1 MNFSVFCKQNR
12 LKVHFFLHIS
22 FFFCNFAVR
31 KNVLMPMKEPKRIL
45 FISQEIYPYIAEE
58 TPTRL
63 LNRQLPE
70 YFQGHG
76 FETRTF
82 MPKFGEINERRN
94 QLHEV
99 IRLSGMNLIIEDAD
113 HPLLIKV
120 ASIQSAR
127 IQIYFIDNDDLFHRR
142 KGVKDEH
149 GVEYAD
155 NDDRV
160 IFYARGV
167 IETVKKLRWTPD
179 VIVCSGWMSALAPL
193 YLKRAFNDEPFFANA
208 KIVLSLN
215 DNEYTTPFPT
225 KFTDKL
231 RIEGI
236 NNTDVRSTAGFPVG
250 YEELMRLAVDFS
262 DAIVFTTPKVNQRVV
277 NYAETKGKPILPY
290 EETEDLIAACKRQ
303 WEFYQQLLTEGR
315 EENA

>member
-1 MNFSVFCKQNR
+1 
-12 LKVHFFLHIS
+12 
-22 FFFCNFAVR
+22 
-31 KNVLMPMKEPKRIL
+31 MKDPKRIL
-45 FISQEIYPYIAEE
+45 FISQEIFPYLAEE
-58 TPTRL
+58 TPMRM

-99 IRLSGMNLIIEDAD
+99 IRLSGMNLIIEDSD

-142 KGVKDEH
+142 KGVADES

-193 YLKRAFNDEPFFANA
+193 YLKKAFNDEPFFANS
-208 KIVLSLN
+208 KIVLMVD
-215 DNEYTTPFPT
+215 DNEYKKPFST
-225 KFTDKL
+225 KFAEKL
-231 RIEGI
+231 RIDGI
-236 NNTDVRSTAGFPVG
+236 TNTDVRAIDGFPVG

-262 DAIVFTTPKVNQRVV
+262 DAIVYATPSVNQRVA
-277 NYAETKGKPILPY
+277 NYAETKGKPILAF
-290 EETEDLIAACKRQ
+290 EETEDVVAASKRQ
-303 WEFYQQLLTEGR
+303 WEFYQTLLAEAE

>member
-1 MNFSVFCKQNR
+1 
-12 LKVHFFLHIS
+12 
-22 FFFCNFAVR
+22 
-31 KNVLMPMKEPKRIL
+31 MKEPNRIL
-45 FISQEIYPYIAEE
+45 FISQEIYPYLAEE

-70 YFQGHG
+70 YFQSHG
-76 FETRTF
+76 YETRTF

-99 IRLSGMNLIIEDAD
+99 IRLSGMNLIIDEMD

-120 ASIQSAR
+120 ASIQQAR

-142 KGVKDEH
+142 RGVMDSE

-167 IETVKKLRWTPD
+167 IETVKKLRWTPN
-179 VIVCSGWMSALAPL
+179 IILCSGWMSALAPL
-193 YLKRAFNDEPFFANA
+193 YLKKAYSDEPFFADS
-208 KIVLSLN
+208 KIVLML
-215 DNEYTTPFPT
+215 DNQEYSKPFGT
-225 KFTDKL
+225 NFTEKL
-231 RIEGI
+231 RINGI
-236 NNTDVRSTAGFPVG
+236 SNTDVRSIAGFPVG
-250 YEELMRLAVDFS
+250 YEELMRLAIDYS
-262 DAIVFTTPKVNQRVV
+262 DAIVFTSDKVNQRLV

-290 EETEDLIAACKRQ
+290 VDQEEIIDTCKRQ
-303 WEFYQQLLTEGR
+303 WEFYQTLSTKNE
-315 EENA
+315 

>member
-1 MNFSVFCKQNR
+1 
-12 LKVHFFLHIS
+12 
-22 FFFCNFAVR
+22 
-31 KNVLMPMKEPKRIL
+31 MKDPKRIL

-142 KGVKDEH
+142 KGVMDEN

-179 VIVCSGWMSALAPL
+179 VIVCSGWMSALVPL
-193 YLKRAFNDEPFFANA
+193 YLKRAFNDEPFFANT

-215 DNEYTTPFPT
+215 DNEYKQPFTT
-225 KFTDKL
+225 KFADKL
-231 RIEGI
+231 RINGI
-236 NNTDVRSTAGFPVG
+236 SNTDVRSIAGFPVG

-262 DAIVFTTPKVNQRVV
+262 DAIVYATPKVNQRIM

-290 EETEDLIAACKRQ
+290 VETEDLTAACKRQ
-303 WEFYQQLLTEGR
+303 WEFYHQLLSEGK

>member
-1 MNFSVFCKQNR
+1 
-12 LKVHFFLHIS
+12 
-22 FFFCNFAVR
+22 
-31 KNVLMPMKEPKRIL
+31 MKETNRIL
-45 FISQEIYPYIAEE
+45 FISQEICPYLAEE
-58 TPTRL
+58 TPIRL

-70 YFQGHG
+70 FFQSHG

-82 MPKFGEINERRN
+82 MPKFGDINERRN

-99 IRLSGMNLIIEDAD
+99 IRLSGMNLIIEESD

-142 KGVKDEH
+142 KGVADEK

-160 IFYARGV
+160 IFYARGA
-167 IETVKKLRWTPD
+167 IETVKKLRWTPN

-193 YLKRAFNDEPFFANA
+193 YLKRAYCDEPFFANA
-208 KIVLSLN
+208 KIVLML
-215 DNEYTTPFPT
+215 DDMEYSKPFGT
-225 KFTDKL
+225 KFSDKL
-231 RIEGI
+231 RIEGVV
-236 NNTDVRSTAGFPVG
+236 NTDVRSIAGFPVG
-250 YEELMRLAVDFS
+250 YEELMRLAIDFS
-262 DAIVFTTPKVNQRVV
+262 DAIVYASPNVNQRLM

-290 EETEDLIAACKRQ
+290 QAEEDLNAVCARQ
-303 WEFYQQLLTEGR
+303 KEFY
-315 EENA
+315 EELMKSE

>member
-1 MNFSVFCKQNR
+1 M
-12 LKVHFFLHIS
+12 HFFFVMS
-22 FFFCNFAVR
+22 FFFCNFALR
-31 KNVLMPMKEPKRIL
+31 KNVHTPMKEPKRIL
-45 FISQEIYPYIAEE
+45 FISQEIFPYMAEE
-58 TPTRL
+58 TPMRL

-82 MPKFGEINERRN
+82 MPKFGDINERRN

-99 IRLSGMNLIIEDAD
+99 IRLSGMNLIIEDSD

-142 KGVKDEH
+142 KGIADEQ

-179 VIVCSGWMSALAPL
+179 IILCSGWMSALTPL
-193 YLKRAFNDEPFFANA
+193 YLKKAFNDEPFFANS
-208 KIVLSLN
+208 KIVVML
-215 DNEYTTPFPT
+215 DDCEYKKPFST
-225 KFTDKL
+225 KFSDKL
-231 RIEGI
+231 RIEGVS
-236 NNTDVRSTAGFPVG
+236 NTDLRSIAGFPVG
-250 YEELMRLAVDFS
+250 YEELMRLAVDYS
-262 DAIVFTTPKVNQRVV
+262 DAIVYATPKVNQRVA
-277 NYAETKGKPILPY
+277 NYAETKGKPTLPY
-290 EETEDLIAACKRQ
+290 EETADWSETCKRHLD
-303 WEFYQQLLTEGR
+303 FYNTLLDVK
-315 EENA
+315 EEDE

>member
-1 MNFSVFCKQNR
+1 
-12 LKVHFFLHIS
+12 
-22 FFFCNFAVR
+22 
-31 KNVLMPMKEPKRIL
+31 MKEPNRIL
-45 FISQEIYPYIAEE
+45 FISQEISPYLAEE
-58 TPTRL
+58 TPMRL

-70 YFQGHG
+70 YFQSHG
-76 FETRTF
+76 YETRTF

-99 IRLSGMNLIIEDAD
+99 IRLSGMNLIIEESD

-142 KGVKDEH
+142 KDIADET
-149 GVEYAD
+149 GAEYAD

-167 IETVKKLRWTPD
+167 LETVKKLRWTPD
-179 VIVCSGWMSALAPL
+179 IILCSGWMSALAPL
-193 YLKRAFNDEPFFANA
+193 YLKKAFNDEPFFA
-208 KIVLSLN
+208 KSKVVLML
-215 DNEYTTPFPT
+215 DENEYKKPFPT
-225 KFTDKL
+225 RFTEKM

-236 NNTDVRSTAGFPVG
+236 SNIDVRSIDGFPVG
-250 YEELMRLAVDFS
+250 YEELMRLAIDFS
-262 DAIVFTTPKVNQRVV
+262 DAFVFAAPRVNQRLI

-290 EETEDLIAACKRQ
+290 EVTEDVTAACARQ
-303 WEFYQQLLTEGR
+303 WEFYRTLLDKDE
-315 EENA
+315 

>member
-1 MNFSVFCKQNR
+1 
-12 LKVHFFLHIS
+12 
-22 FFFCNFAVR
+22 
-31 KNVLMPMKEPKRIL
+31 MKELKRIL
-45 FISQEIYPYIAEE
+45 FISQEISPFLAEE
-58 TPTRL
+58 SPIRL

-76 FETRTF
+76 YETRTF

-99 IRLSGMNLIIEDAD
+99 IRLSGMNLIIEESD

-142 KGVKDEH
+142 KGVADEN

-160 IFYARGV
+160 IFYARGA

-179 VIVCSGWMSALAPL
+179 IILCSGWMSALAPL
-193 YLKRAFNDEPFFANA
+193 YLKKAFNDEPFFANS
-208 KIVLSLN
+208 KIVVMLD
-215 DNEYTTPFPT
+215 DNEYKKPFPT
-225 KFTDKL
+225 KFADKL
-231 RIEGI
+231 RINGI
-236 NNTDVRSTAGFPVG
+236 SNTDVRSIADFPVG

-262 DAIVFTTPKVNQRVV
+262 DAIVYASPTVNQRVA
-277 NYAETKGKPILPY
+277 NYAETKGKPILAY
-290 EETEDLIAACKRQ
+290 EETEDLTAACKRQ
-303 WEFYQQLLTEGR
+303 WDFYQTLLEK
-315 EENA
+315 EDE

>member
-1 MNFSVFCKQNR
+1 M
-12 LKVHFFLHIS
+12 
-22 FFFCNFAVR
+22 
-31 KNVLMPMKEPKRIL
+31 
-45 FISQEIYPYIAEE
+45 AEE
-58 TPTRL
+58 TPVRL

-70 YFQGHG
+70 YFQSHG

-99 IRLSGMNLIIEDAD
+99 IRLSGMNLIIEESD

-142 KGVKDEH
+142 KGIRDEH

-179 VIVCSGWMSALAPL
+179 VILCSGWMSALAPL
-193 YLKRAFNDEPFFANA
+193 YLKKAFNDEPFFSKS
-208 KIVLSLN
+208 KIVLMLD
-215 DNEYTTPFPT
+215 DNEYQTAFSTR
-225 KFTDKL
+225 FTDKL
-231 RIEGI
+231 RIDGI
-236 NNTDVRSTAGFPVG
+236 NNTDVRSIAGFPVG
-250 YEELMRLAVDFS
+250 YEELMRLAVDYS
-262 DAIVFTTPKVNQRVV
+262 DAVVYATPRVNQRVM
-277 NYAETKGKPILPY
+277 NYAETKGKPTLPY
-290 EETEDLIAACKRQ
+290 SEIEDLTEVCKRQ
-303 WEFYQQLLTEGR
+303 WDFYQRLLEI
-315 EENA
+315 EN

>member
-1 MNFSVFCKQNR
+1 
-12 LKVHFFLHIS
+12 
-22 FFFCNFAVR
+22 
-31 KNVLMPMKEPKRIL
+31 MPIKDPKRIL

-142 KGVKDEH
+142 KGVMDEN

-179 VIVCSGWMSALAPL
+179 VIVCSGWMSALVPL
-193 YLKRAFNDEPFFANA
+193 YLKRAFNDEPFFANT
-208 KIVLSLN
+208 KIVLSLD
-215 DNEYTTPFPT
+215 DNEYKQPFTT
-225 KFTDKL
+225 KFADKL
-231 RIEGI
+231 RINGI
-236 NNTDVRSTAGFPVG
+236 SNTDVRSIAGFPVG

-262 DAIVFTTPKVNQRVV
+262 DAIVYATPKVNQRIM

-290 EETEDLIAACKRQ
+290 VETEDLTAACKRQ
-303 WEFYQQLLTEGR
+303 WEFYHQLLSEGK